1 MLVEQILLTVVFI
14 LELKPVVQFSDY
26 FLLQEDLQHGERF
39 SSFTQIE
46 ALLSAK
52 TVKMTWLAFRA
63 SNLNARGY
71 PHCQAKEEQHCSY
84 DFLIDEI

>member
-14 LELKPVVQFSDY
+14 LELKPVVQFFDY

-52 TVKMTWLAFRA
+52 TVKMT
-63 SNLNARGY
+63 
-71 PHCQAKEEQHCSY
+71 
-84 DFLIDEI
+84 